1 MTLQE
6 LLAITDKTSS
16 IEDEEPQNE
25 DELVKKIKEE
35 YLKRLIKDSQVPRTK
50 AAVFGTRG

>member
-6 LLAITDKTSS
+6 LLAITNKTSS
-16 IEDEEPQNE
+16 FEDEEPQNE

-35 YLKRLIKDSQVPRTK
+35 YLRRLIRDSQVPRTK